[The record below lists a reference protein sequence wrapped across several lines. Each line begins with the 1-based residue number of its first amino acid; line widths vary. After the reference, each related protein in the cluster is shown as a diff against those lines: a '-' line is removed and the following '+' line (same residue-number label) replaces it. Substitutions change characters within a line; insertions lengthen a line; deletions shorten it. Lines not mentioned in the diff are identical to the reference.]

1 MKTIKLCRWV
11 KLKFAIWVNGHLP
24 RCWRGIVPHAD
35 GNTAY
40 EATHVTQTYLRRGHN
55 SWKHLQGTRHT
66 TLSSLLSFWQRRF
79 CSVDYQMKT
88 PTRPITKNKQTN
100 KMLEEIESVIK
111 DRKSAVSS
119 QRNDVM
125 FVSLKYLM
133 TIMPDHTATKAC
145 ETTQKG
151 IAPLFVSLDTLH
163 RLRPFIPQ
171 VSLAIKTKGLN
182 YSFLFQQLCSPRC
195 PRKRSGQTC
204 QTGRD

>member
-1 MKTIKLCRWV
+1 
-11 KLKFAIWVNGHLP
+11 
-24 RCWRGIVPHAD
+24 
-35 GNTAY
+35 
-40 EATHVTQTYLRRGHN
+40 
-55 SWKHLQGTRHT
+55 
-66 TLSSLLSFWQRRF
+66 
-79 CSVDYQMKT
+79 
-88 PTRPITKNKQTN
+88 
-100 KMLEEIESVIK
+100 MLEEIESVIK

-171 VSLAIKTKGLN
+171 VSLAIKTKGSYAHLVVHG
-182 YSFLFQQLCSPRC
+182 
-195 PRKRSGQTC
+195 SGQDKRVRRAVISQSISHRYWRLFENFT
-204 QTGRD
+204 